1 MKSPKCI
8 VAVCGV
14 LDCVHNEC
22 GRCYNEVIALDK
34 SGECLCFEEKKER
47 MQMPINTAPSSSEIS
62 STNGRDV
69 IDRIDIYNDFG
80 LED

>member
-14 LDCVHNEC
+14 LGCVHNEC

-34 SGECLCFEEKKER
+34 SGECLCFEKKKER
-47 MQMPINTAPSSSEIS
+47 TIVPVDTAPSSSEA
-62 STNGRDV
+62 T
-69 IDRIDIYNDFG
+69 RIYTKDIVDGLGMYDDLG